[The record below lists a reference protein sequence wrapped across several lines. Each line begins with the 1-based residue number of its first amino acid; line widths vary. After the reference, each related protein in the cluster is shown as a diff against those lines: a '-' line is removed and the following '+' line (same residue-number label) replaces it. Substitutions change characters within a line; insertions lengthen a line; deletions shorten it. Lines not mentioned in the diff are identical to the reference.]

1 MSKVWLNLSDIVASP
16 EFSQQIEIE
25 RHQNGRFVKGRY
37 QEDVKKIKMMAVVS
51 ATDEKRLEMIPEG
64 DRNDTTKTIHTVDR
78 IYMTQSEKS
87 KGENKTSDV
96 VLYNGDRYK
105 VIAVIDAD
113 DYGFTESIISKIGVS

>member
-1 MSKVWLNLSDIVASP
+1 
-16 EFSQQIEIE
+16 
-25 RHQNGRFVKGRY
+25 
-37 QEDVKKIKMMAVVS
+37 
-51 ATDEKRLEMIPEG
+51 MIPEG

>member
-37 QEDVKKIKMMAVVS
+37 QEDVKKIKMIAVVS

-87 KGENKTSDV
+87 KGENKTSDI

>member
-64 DRNDTTKTIHTVDR
+64 DRNDTTKRIHTVDR
-78 IYMTQSEKS
+78 I
-87 KGENKTSDV
+87 
-96 VLYNGDRYK
+96 
-105 VIAVIDAD
+105 
-113 DYGFTESIISKIGVS
+113 

>member
-16 EFSQQIEIE
+16 EFSQQVEIE

>member
-87 KGENKTSDV
+87 KGENKTSDI

>member
-87 KGENKTSDV
+87 RGENKTSDV

>member
-16 EFSQQIEIE
+16 EFSQQVEIE

-87 KGENKTSDV
+87 KGENKTSDI